1 MVADAWATALMVMD
15 YETGLK
21 KVTENPYIKA
31 VWILDEKDGS
41 RVVAKSVGVKLDD
54 SIYEIIS

>member
-15 YETGLK
+15 YETGLQ

-41 RVVAKSVGVKLDD
+41 RVVAKSVGVEIDD